1 MKAAVCREW
10 GGPGVLQVEDRPIPA
25 LSPNDIRVSVRSA
38 GIAFQDT
45 LLIAGKY
52 QTRPPFPV
60 CPGNE
65 ICAQVEECGTAVS
78 GLKPGDRILALLPS
92 GGYAEQAVLPEGA
105 AVRIASDIEDNDAG
119 VLGMAYGTAY
129 QGLVDRAQLKAGEF
143 LLVRGAGGGVGVGL
157 AAVQIGAA
165 LGARVIA
172 VASSKARRERALAA
186 GAHHTIDSAD
196 PDFRD
201 AVFAITGNQGIGVI
215 FDTVG
220 SHFKEQVLRCI
231 GRRGRVL
238 IVGFA
243 GGEIPQIPAHYI
255 LNKVCSVIGVTWGY
269 SMFLS
274 EPAYY
279 RAVLQAVVAMYQAG
293 AIKPHI
299 TRIVSLSGAREAL
312 LDLIAN
318 RLDGRAVIAMD
329 RSH

>member
-10 GGPGVLQVEDRPIPA
+10 GGPGVLQVEERPTPA
-25 LSPNDIRVSVRSA
+25 LSPNEVRVIVKSA

-65 ICAQVEECGTAVS
+65 ICAEVAECGTDVS
-78 GLKPGDRILALLPS
+78 GLKPGDQIIALLPS

-105 AVRIASDIEDNDAG
+105 AVKIASDIAHHDAG

-129 QGLVDRAQLKAGEF
+129 QGLVDRAQVKAGEF
-143 LLVRGAGGGVGVGL
+143 LLVRGAGGGVGL

-172 VASSKARRERALAA
+172 VASSKTRRERAIAA
-186 GAHHTIDSAD
+186 GAQYVVDSAQ
-196 PDFRD
+196 PHVRD
-201 AVFAITGNQGIGVI
+201 AVFAITGDRGADVI
-215 FDTVG
+215 VDTVG
-220 SHFKEQVLRCI
+220 SDFKEQVLRCI
-231 GRRGRVL
+231 GLHGRIL

-243 GGEIPQIPAHYI
+243 GGEIPQIPAHTI
-255 LNKVCSVIGVTWGY
+255 LNKVCSVIGVSWGY
-269 SMFLS
+269 SVFLN

-279 RAVLQAVVAMYQAG
+279 RTVLQAVVAMYQAG

-299 TRIVSLSGAREAL
+299 GRVVSLSGAREAL
-312 LDLIAN
+312 ADLIAN